1 MKGYDYGFLICI
13 PISICTIHYIMSF
26 AFINI
31 HLDIYRIIIIIPHKK
46 DRCFGNEE
54 NLRRKR
60 KFSCFVVYE
69 KKGRCFS
76 PSVQRRSFVHSK
88 ADCTRVKKTRYIA
101 RYVQI
106 YISFFHNY
114 ITKISLEFFTGKSII
129 ATIKLQAV
137 ILQLRHILA
146 SSYFSFVILHILKN
160 RIRKVQMSRR
170 R

>member
-1 MKGYDYGFLICI
+1 
-13 PISICTIHYIMSF
+13 MSF

-46 DRCFGNEE
+46 IDASAMRKNFEE
-54 NLRRKR
+54 RG

-76 PSVQRRSFVHSK
+76 PSAQKCSFVHSK
-88 ADCTRVKKTRYIA
+88 ADSTRIKETRYIT

-114 ITKISLEFFTGKSII
+114 ITRISPEFFAGKSII
-129 ATIKLQAV
+129 TTIKLQVV
-137 ILQLRHILA
+137 ILQLRHPAHVKEQNKKGANFKEKVKVINISFSLA
-146 SSYFSFVILHILKN
+146 
-160 RIRKVQMSRR
+160 
-170 R
+170 